1 MLFEN
6 HRILPALEKHTH
18 TPHRFGAVCFPPF
31 ILLPRWREE
40 MGGLISEAEVFS
52 GSEENIEGQHPAQL
66 NGFHN
71 VSTLSSPG

>member
-1 MLFEN
+1 M
-6 HRILPALEKHTH
+6 IAPAEE
-18 TPHRFGAVCFPPF
+18 R
-31 ILLPRWREE
+31 RWVGLYEE
-40 MGGLISEAEVFS
+40 EVFS

>member
-1 MLFEN
+1 M
-6 HRILPALEKHTH
+6 IAPA
-18 TPHRFGAVCFPPF
+18 
-31 ILLPRWREE
+31 EE
-40 MGGLISEAEVFS
+40 RRCRAYMRKRSS